1 VDNQAVLDLI
11 EHPQSGLLA
20 KLCEEC
26 FLPVRSNPF
35 TRPHSLTR
43 GYAWLPCAPLRSI
56 EAPPRAMQLRTV
68 ALQSSLV
75 PHRAFIQ

>member
-1 VDNQAVLDLI
+1 MDNQAVLDLI
-11 EHPQSGLLA
+11 EHAQSGLLA

-26 FLPVRSNPF
+26 FLPVRSNYF
-35 TRPHSLTR
+35 TRPHSLVATLK
-43 GYAWLPCAPLRSI
+43 LPCAPLRSI
-56 EAPPRAMQLRTV
+56 EAAPRPMQLRTV